1 RGKETESKWD
11 KGKVDGIPNLVQI
24 AEGCRRLSSQASVA
38 AFAAVTPLRF
48 FVSENSS
55 EVETAAKG

>member
-1 RGKETESKWD
+1 M
-11 KGKVDGIPNLVQI
+11 VQI
-24 AEGCRRLSSQASVA
+24 AEGCRRLSPQTSVA
-38 AFAAVTPLRF
+38 SFAAVTPLRF